1 MSASR
6 RAGCR
11 AGIAVA
17 ALAETNRPERPWTVF
32 LLNMGKCSNADTGRG
47 TSGRCG
53 FERLC
58 LSAIAA
64 PSNFYD
70 VVRIKARSVPSRIAR
85 RPRTIA
91 VRIADAPRAAHHEVA
106 AFVDGPAP
114 DDLLHDVHVLQA
126 RLDS

>member
-32 LLNMGKCSNADTGRG
+32 LLNMGKCSNADAGRG

-53 FERLC
+53 FERSC
-58 LSAIAA
+58 LSAMAA

-70 VVRIKARSVPSRIAR
+70 VVRIKARIVPGRLAR
-85 RPRTIA
+85 RPRTVA
-91 VRIADAPRAAHHEVA
+91 VRLADGQRA
-106 AFVDGPAP
+106 
-114 DDLLHDVHVLQA
+114 DDNVV
-126 RLDS
+126 